1 MIELIRT
8 ILILLGMVFDAFST
22 MLFYN
27 ACLGRKNIRIS
38 KPAFYAAFILPF
50 VADLVISNL
59 IPIGLL
65 NLVKSFAIFMIL
77 SLIYDSKWISRFFTA
92 LSILVIGMISELI
105 SYGIVAAT
113 MKNTS
118 FENVQFYTLSLSK
131 MIIFILAVAVML
143 IIRKNTRLVRFKD
156 YLYFIITPIIS
167 IATVILISFEF
178 DTGELKATLGI
189 CMAAAGIMAIN
200 IVVYF
205 LLENII
211 EANEIREKQNRME
224 QQFAFQE
231 QKYEQASQS
240 FKSIGSII
248 HDTNKHLVYL
258 NECLEQGEY
267 DEAKNYIGTAI
278 EHIDKSYKRINTGF
292 LPVDAL
298 VSNSLNIALSN
309 NIKFK
314 SDIKIEKERIN
325 IERYDF
331 CVALGNLLDNAV
343 EAARKVTNPDDRYI
357 SVSII
362 TADNSLIINIENS
375 SERMSEANFKTD
387 KKNVLL
393 HGYGISNVK
402 AISEKYGGVFTIE
415 RRESSCEATLIFPV

>member
-1 MIELIRT
+1 MSET
-8 ILILLGMVFDAFST
+8 IQIILAVLGTVFDMFT
-22 MLFYN
+22 TIMFYR
-27 ACLGRKNIRIS
+27 ACLGNKNIRSNKIIFYL
-38 KPAFYAAFILPF
+38 AFVSSFAVGMALSQFGL
-50 VADLVISNL
+50 A
-59 IPIGLL
+59 GLL
-65 NLVKSFAIFMIL
+65 NIIM
-77 SLIYDSKWISRFFTA
+77 SLILYFILTLLYNSKWISRIFTA
-92 LSILVIGMISELI
+92 LSYLVIGMISELI
-105 SYGIVAAT
+105 SYGIVGAT

-118 FENVQFYTLSLSK
+118 YEDLQFYSLMLSK
-131 MIIFILAVAVML
+131 IITFIITVAVTL
-143 IIRKNTRLVRFKD
+143 IVKKNTQIVRFKD
-156 YLYFIITPIIS
+156 YLCFIITPIIS
-167 IATVILISFEF
+167 IATVIIISFEF
-178 DTGELKATLGI
+178 DTGEPNATLGV
-189 CMAAAGIMAIN
+189 CMAAAGLMAIN
-200 IVVYF
+200 IIVYF

-224 QQFAFQE
+224 QQFVFQE

-258 NECLEQGEY
+258 NECIERCEY
-267 DEAKNYIGTAI
+267 NEAKHYVNTAI

-298 VSNSLNIALSN
+298 VSNSLNIAESN
-309 NIKFK
+309 NITFK

-343 EAARKVTNPDDRYI
+343 EAARKVVNPDDRYI
-357 SVSII
+357 SISII

-375 SERMSEANFKTD
+375 SERISNPDLKTD

-402 AISEKYGGVFTIE
+402 AISEKYGGVFTID
-415 RRESSCEATLIFPV
+415 RRESSCEATLIFPI